1 MTLRSKIPSE
11 KSLFVFETVARAKSF
26 TGAAAELNVTQPAV
40 SRTILALEKHVDE
53 QLFHRTGK
61 GLKLTGSGE
70 ILFSALGQSFQLIE
84 SALDEIVLVRNNHET
99 ITLSISTAMASHWL
113 IPRFD
118 DFRSAFPNAELRFH
132 LMSGEPAG
140 PVAPYDLGLR
150 LGDHTDTEHT
160 RWPFGPERVYA
171 VASPAYIAKNG
182 KLGDAGQKGNHTLLQ
197 LSNSRLSWRNFCQQT
212 GQSLPQEFDTI
223 TVPDYSIILQSAIIG
238 KGIALGFV
246 TSTAKLL
253 GDGLLQIASSKFL
266 DTGRRYH
273 LVFPSRQNIKPVV
286 AQVRDWMI
294 AEMAA
299 DLDRIKAF
307 EVDKTTA
314 KKEA

>member
-1 MTLRSKIPSE
+1 MALRSKIPSE

-40 SRTILALEKHVDE
+40 SRTILALEKHIGE

-61 GLKLTGSGE
+61 GLKLTSSGE
-70 ILFSALGQSFQLIE
+70 VLFAALGQSFQLIE
-84 SALDEIVLVRNNHET
+84 SALDEIALVRNSQET
-99 ITLSISTAMASHWL
+99 VTLSISTAMASHWL

-118 DFRSAFPNAELRFH
+118 DFRSAFPNTELRFH
-132 LMSGEPAG
+132 LMSGEPTG

-160 RWPFGPERVYA
+160 RWPFGPERIYA
-171 VASPAYIAKNG
+171 VASPEYIAKKG
-182 KLGDAGQKGNHTLLQ
+182 KLDDAGQGETQTLLQ
-197 LSNSRLSWRNFCQQT
+197 MSNSRISWRDFSQQT
-212 GQSLPQEFDTI
+212 GQVLPQYFDTI

-238 KGIALGFV
+238 KGVALGFV

-253 GDGLLQIASSKFL
+253 GDGLLQFASNKFL

-273 LVFPSRQNIKPVV
+273 LVSPSRQNIKPVV
-286 AQVRDWMI
+286 EQVRDWMI

-307 EVDKTTA
+307 ELDTTMA
-314 KKEA
+314 QTEA